1 MPATTEILQVGKRE
15 DLSDIISVVDAK
27 KCVLTSLIAKGKKP
41 TNTKFSWQADNYA
54 TPSTAGVVDGTDVSA
69 YEDAAENR
77 GKLENHV
84 QLFRR
89 TPMVTQ
95 MAEEVSVVAGIND
108 SDPNG
113 VAGSTEFARA
123 KAKKVVELKRDI
135 EQTLLSDNEAQED
148 NGTNAYKTR
157 GLGKFLQSSAQ
168 SYLPVPTAFLT
179 PAASI
184 FSSGY
189 LTFDEDDMRALLQSR
204 WEKTGAADANLVG
217 ILSAN
222 IKNRITDF
230 TRWVPNVSNFTI
242 ARAYNPANTSKV
254 ESKVDVYSGDFGTVE
269 LMLSSFLP
277 DAYRGYIIDP
287 SYVELRTHTAPR
299 IKPLPDLGG
308 GPRALIEAIVGLC
321 VKNPQAH
328 AKIAAT
334 VS

>member
-1 MPATTEILQVGKRE
+1 MPATAEITQVGKRE
-15 DLSDIISVVDAK
+15 DLADIISVVDAK
-27 KCVLTSLIAKGKKP
+27 KCILTSLIAKGKKP
-41 TNTKFSWQADNYA
+41 TNTKFAWQADNYA
-54 TPSTAGVVDGTDVSA
+54 TPTTVGVVDGTDVAA

-95 MAEEVSVVAGIND
+95 MAEEVSVVAGISDAD
-108 SDPNG
+108 SQG

-123 KAKKVVELKRDI
+123 KAKKTVELKRDI
-135 EQTLLSDNEAQED
+135 ETTLLSDNEAQED

-157 GLGKFLQSSAQ
+157 GIGKFLQSTQQ

-184 FSSGY
+184 FSAGY
-189 LTFDEDDMRALLQSR
+189 LTFDEDDLRALLQSR
-204 WEKTGAADANLVG
+204 WTQTGAADANLVG

-242 ARAYNPANTSKV
+242 SRAYNPTNTRKV
-254 ESKVDVYSGDFGTVE
+254 ETVVDVYSGDYGTIE
-269 LMLSSFLP
+269 LMLSSFMP
-277 DAYRGYIIDP
+277 DAYRGYIVDP
-287 SYVELRTHTAPR
+287 AYLELRTHTMPR